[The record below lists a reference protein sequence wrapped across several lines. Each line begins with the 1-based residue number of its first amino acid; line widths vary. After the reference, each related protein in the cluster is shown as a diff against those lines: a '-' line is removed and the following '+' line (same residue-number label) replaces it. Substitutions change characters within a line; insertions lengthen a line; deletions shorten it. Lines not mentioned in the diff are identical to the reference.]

1 MNLSDFD
8 YNLPEELIA
17 QHPTK
22 KRDCSRLLV
31 MDRKSGGIKHH
42 TFYEIFDL
50 LNPNDLL
57 ILNNSKVFPARLIG
71 ERSDTGGKIE
81 LLLNHQID
89 ENYWETIGKG
99 LKSGIEINFGNSV
112 MTAKVEDAASL
123 TDGVSAEAGTPAS
136 EGMRGKKYDEFILS
150 FSYSG
155 GQFWQEINKIGLIP
169 LPPYIHRPL
178 KNSEEDKERYQ
189 TVYAKKSGSVAAPT
203 AGLHFTPEL
212 LDKIQAKGIDVQ
224 YLTLHVG
231 LGTFL
236 PVKTERI
243 EDHKMHEE
251 YFELKK
257 ELLEKIELTKKR
269 GGRIITVGTT
279 TTRVLEAIYSNQ
291 AEVLSETDKEILG
304 RTKIFIYPSFK
315 FKCIDALITNFHLP
329 KSTLLMLV
337 SAFAGREKILNT
349 YQSAIAEQYRF
360 FSYGDAMFIADS
372 NHLC

>member
-1 MNLSDFD
+1 M
-8 YNLPEELIA
+8 
-17 QHPTK
+17 
-22 KRDCSRLLV
+22 
-31 MDRKSGGIKHH
+31 
-42 TFYEIFDL
+42 
-50 LNPNDLL
+50 
-57 ILNNSKVFPARLIG
+57 
-71 ERSDTGGKIE
+71 
-81 LLLNHQID
+81 
-89 ENYWETIGKG
+89 
-99 LKSGIEINFGNSV
+99 
-112 MTAKVEDAASL
+112 
-123 TDGVSAEAGTPAS
+123 
-136 EGMRGKKYDEFILS
+136 
-150 FSYSG
+150 
-155 GQFWQEINKIGLIP
+155 
-169 LPPYIHRPL
+169 
-178 KNSEEDKERYQ
+178 
-189 TVYAKKSGSVAAPT
+189 
-203 AGLHFTPEL
+203 
-212 LDKIQAKGIDVQ
+212 DKIQAKGIDVQ